1 MLSFSQTTLI
11 FAMETSLVVF
21 NVSSSVFQEYYTHVL
36 CSFHIINPY
45 SQCKSMLWPL
55 SEIYLA
61 CESLLILFKFFVLN
75 YIIIQKWSSLHKAPW
90 QSQYF
95 YHLLVSLF
103 LVLNWPVLAYICI
116 YLLSWNY
123 LYISCFYISHFVQR
137 KLSQKLLSISW
148 YPCLN
153 MSWVGG

>member
-36 CSFHIINPY
+36 CSLHIINPY

-55 SEIYLA
+55 FEIYLA

-75 YIIIQKWSSLHKAPW
+75 YIIIQKMIQFTQSTLAKPVFLPFVSIPISGLELACIGLYLHI
-90 QSQYF
+90 F
-95 YHLLVSLF
+95 TLLELPIHFMFLYLTFCAKETIPETIKHIMVSL
-103 LVLNWPVLAYICI
+103 P
-116 YLLSWNY
+116 
-123 LYISCFYISHFVQR
+123 
-137 KLSQKLLSISW
+137 
-148 YPCLN
+148 
-153 MSWVGG
+153 